1 MAVDRFRE
9 FWIRS
14 CFVILLLD
22 FWILIVLLLPV
33 FAFRHDERLFVVCL
47 IRVVAVEM

>member
-9 FWIRS
+9 FWIRG
-14 CFVILLLD
+14 CCVILLLD
-22 FWILIVLLLPV
+22 FYILIVLLPV

-47 IRVVAVEM
+47 IRVVAVEI